1 MISQNNE
8 LSDGKPEGCF
18 LNKSEKEEK
27 KYNSCTRGQI
37 VQNHRE
43 NILHTAVRK
52 TLSKYF

>member
-43 NILHTAVRK
+43 NILHTEVRK